1 MATRIQPAKLPV
13 WLTLDSSCWIE
24 YLRDTPRAE
33 LFAIAAENPE
43 QLIVPIVTIY
53 EVTKKLRREIS
64 PKVAAYAEALMGR
77 GRVIDFDLSLSRAAI
92 ANELPLADSLIYAT
106 AQAHG
111 ATLWTQDQHFEGLPG
126 VKYFSKNSC

>member
-1 MATRIQPAKLPV
+1 MVTRAKAAETPA

-33 LFAIAAENPE
+33 LFASAAESPE

-64 PKVAAYAEALMGR
+64 AKVAAYAEAVMCR
-77 GRVIDFDLSLSRAAI
+77 GQVIDIDLTLCRLAVTHT
-92 ANELPLADSLIYAT
+92 LPLADSLIYAT

-126 VKYFSKNSC
+126 VKYFAKT